1 MVVIGIDAVL
11 SAPYKA
17 GVITTVT
24 LLGGVNLLVNL
35 FDQKA
40 EQRRTAEARE
50 EAAEARERALRAER
64 QAEASERE
72 NAQLR
77 QRIAEPFSAASSMP
91 FSATSSNQL
100 EAPGLELRCLDGPGV
115 G

>member
-1 MVVIGIDAVL
+1 MGIDAVL

-17 GVITTVT
+17 GVIATVT

-50 EAAEARERALRAER
+50 EAAEARERAVKAREEAAEARERALRAER

-77 QRIAEPFSAASSMP
+77 QRIAE
-91 FSATSSNQL
+91 L
-100 EAPGLELRCLDGPGV
+100 ERQSDGK
-115 G
+115 

>member
-1 MVVIGIDAVL
+1 MVIGIDAVL

-40 EQRRTAEARE
+40 EQRRAAEAREEAAEARE

-64 QAEASERE
+64 QAEASDRE

-77 QRIAEPFSAASSMP
+77 QRIAE
-91 FSATSSNQL
+91 L
-100 EAPGLELRCLDGPGV
+100 ERQSGGK
-115 G
+115 